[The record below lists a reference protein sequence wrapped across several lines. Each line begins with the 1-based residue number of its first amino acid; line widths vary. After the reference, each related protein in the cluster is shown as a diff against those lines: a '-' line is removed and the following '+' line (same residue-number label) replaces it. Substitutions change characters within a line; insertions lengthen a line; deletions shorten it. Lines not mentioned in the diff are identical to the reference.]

1 VELGKEVDVELITR
15 EKPDV
20 VILAAGAIPIHPN
33 IPGIEG
39 ENVVFAADVLE
50 GKAEVGETVVIIG
63 GGAVGIETALFV
75 AKKGTTSAE
84 AAVFLAVGGAM
95 DAEAAIQLTQKG
107 KHVTILEMLDKIGQ
121 DMGITTLS
129 SLRLHLRQHGVEVIT
144 EAKAERIT
152 ESGVE
157 YTKDNEL
164 VFASADTI
172 IIAVGSKPECDLAEK
187 LQGLVPEVH
196 QVGDCVSARTVRE
209 AIEEAARIGR
219 QI

>member
-1 VELGKEVDVELITR
+1 MELDKEADVELITR
-15 EKPDV
+15 EKPDA
-20 VILAAGAIPIHPN
+20 VILAAGAIPIHPG

-39 ENVVFAADVLE
+39 ENVIYAADVLE
-50 GKAEVGETVVIIG
+50 DKADVGGKVVVIG

-75 AKKGTTSAE
+75 ANKGTISAE
-84 AAVFLAVGGAM
+84 AAVFLATGGAM
-95 DAEAAIQLTQKG
+95 DAEAAIELAQKG
-107 KHVTILEMLDKIGQ
+107 KQVTILEMLDKIGQ

-129 SLRLHLRQHGVEVIT
+129 SLRLHLRQHDVEVIT
-144 EAKAERIT
+144 QAKVERIN

-157 YTKDNEL
+157 YTKDNQSI
-164 VFASADTI
+164 FTSAHTI
-172 IIAVGSKPECDLAEK
+172 IIAVGSKPECQLAEK
-187 LQGLVPEVH
+187 LQGIVPEVH